1 MGRHKIILLFVGLLV
16 ILTLYA
22 GTFSYWWLRSPAR
35 TLTLKGGQ
43 QIYEVQFTFNWL
55 SYHTE
60 ILWRPAFWFMEHV
73 CGYEYV
79 GLIAMYDQSIYI
91 YSK

>member
-1 MGRHKIILLFVGLLV
+1 MRRRRV
-16 ILTLYA
+16 ILWFFASLVLLSVYI
-22 GTFSYWWLRSPAR
+22 GTFSYWWLHSPAR

-60 ILWRPAFWFMEHV
+60 IIWLPAFWFMEHV

>member
-1 MGRHKIILLFVGLLV
+1 MRRRRIIQTFVAFLVLLAIYV
-16 ILTLYA
+16 

-35 TLTLKGGQ
+35 TLTLKDGQ
-43 QIYEVQFTFNWL
+43 QIYEVRFTFNSL
-55 SYHTE
+55 SYHTAY
-60 ILWRPAFWFMEHV
+60 IWLPAFWFMEHV
-73 CGYEYV
+73 RGYEYV